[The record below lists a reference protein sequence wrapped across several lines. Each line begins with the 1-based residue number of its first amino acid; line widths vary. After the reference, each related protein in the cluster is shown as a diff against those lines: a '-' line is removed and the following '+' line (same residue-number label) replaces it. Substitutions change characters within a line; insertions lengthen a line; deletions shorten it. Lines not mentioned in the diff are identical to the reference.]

1 MPEAAP
7 PFSHFVGRE
16 TELGTARRMIEQRVG
31 SHYGFAGIGGIG
43 KSTLLER
50 IAHEA
55 HRLAVTPY
63 VVFVTL
69 TADSTPLAFFTA
81 VLDQLA
87 ASGKTK
93 RRWGF
98 LDTLAECRAL
108 LRHPPSTWANVVVNA
123 QTHGSIGPV
132 SVALHAP
139 DATAQTHLPPK
150 FMDAF
155 RHLVRQQLPALVT
168 MPPQATN
175 YLPHR
180 LLILLVDN
188 VEYAPPATLALLDEL
203 RFTLTERLLLF
214 CAGRFEPPM
223 PTRRPHE
230 APLLKDELQQ
240 LDAPS
245 CNAWLTVEGITD
257 QALRQAITQLCDG
270 VPLLLTLAINIVRAA
285 VAQGHPPSPQ
295 DFTLPPPGTEGSQ
308 GLKVVEEFLIKRF
321 IERFEQG
328 SAQDHQMS
336 LLLRYGCLLRT
347 FSDRGSLKAL
357 QVPGLPP
364 EADLDQLVRAL
375 GKQGLLTGEALHL
388 VVRRAALA
396 YLAHHDPA
404 TFRESC
410 ARAVA
415 YYHRMGQTDEALTLI
430 FLAGEADALDQ
441 FMRLTAEALTR
452 GDLALVKRL
461 LRVAAEAPPSDKLRW
476 LLGFSRAAL
485 AQRRGAKTQA
495 EQELVAL
502 LPLVAGNPA
511 LETDLLE
518 RLATLEPLQNG
529 WLLHWWLPRQPD
541 TTPNLLSRLLAL
553 SQAFENAYQLA
564 VAITL
569 AQTALRL
576 AERLA
581 DQQGTADALLRLGE
595 ARLRQDEPLQAQP
608 YLEQALATSR
618 ELGDRR
624 GTAHALRRL
633 GEARL
638 MQDEP
643 LQAQPYLEQALATS
657 RELGDRLGTANALRS
672 LGEALWAPGFAEQ
685 AKPTL
690 REAWR
695 VGAQIE
701 YQWVQLKALETLI
714 AIAKA
719 EGETIVA
726 KEYQVAYE
734 QVRHAKR

>member
-1 MPEAAP
+1 MPEAP
-7 PFSHFVGRE
+7 PHFVGRE
-16 TELGTARRMIEQRVG
+16 PELNTARRMIEQRVG

-69 TADSTPLAFFTA
+69 TADSTPPVFFTA
-81 VLDQLA
+81 VLNGLA

-98 LDTLAECRAL
+98 FDTLQECRSL
-108 LRHPPSTWANVVVNA
+108 LSN
-123 QTHGSIGPV
+123 
-132 SVALHAP
+132 AP

-155 RHLVRQQLPALVT
+155 RRLVRQQLPALVT

-180 LLILLVDN
+180 LLILLVDT
-188 VEYAPPATLALLDEL
+188 VGVAPLETLALLDEL

-245 CNAWLTVEGITD
+245 CNAWLTVEGIPD
-257 QALRQAITQLCDG
+257 QALRQAITQLCAG

-308 GLKVVEEFLIKRF
+308 GLKVVEEFLTERF

-347 FSDRGSLKAL
+347 FSDRDAIRAL

-375 GKQGLLTGEALHL
+375 SKQGLLTGEALHP

-396 YLAHHDPA
+396 CLARHAPE

-452 GDLALVKRL
+452 GRF
-461 LRVAAEAPPSDKLRW
+461 
-476 LLGFSRAAL
+476 GSR
-485 AQRRGAKTQA
+485 
-495 EQELVAL
+495 
-502 LPLVAGNPA
+502 
-511 LETDLLE
+511 
-518 RLATLEPLQNG
+518 
-529 WLLHWWLPRQPD
+529 
-541 TTPNLLSRLLAL
+541 
-553 SQAFENAYQLA
+553 
-564 VAITL
+564 
-569 AQTALRL
+569 
-576 AERLA
+576 
-581 DQQGTADALLRLGE
+581 
-595 ARLRQDEPLQAQP
+595 
-608 YLEQALATSR
+608 
-618 ELGDRR
+618 
-624 GTAHALRRL
+624 
-633 GEARL
+633 
-638 MQDEP
+638 
-643 LQAQPYLEQALATS
+643 
-657 RELGDRLGTANALRS
+657 
-672 LGEALWAPGFAEQ
+672 
-685 AKPTL
+685 
-690 REAWR
+690 
-695 VGAQIE
+695 
-701 YQWVQLKALETLI
+701 
-714 AIAKA
+714 
-719 EGETIVA
+719 
-726 KEYQVAYE
+726 
-734 QVRHAKR
+734 

>member
-16 TELGTARRMIEQRVG
+16 PELGTARRMIEQRVG

-98 LDTLAECRAL
+98 LDTLAECRSL
-108 LRHPPSTWANVVVNA
+108 LR
-123 QTHGSIGPV
+123 QPV
-132 SVALHAP
+132 G
-139 DATAQTHLPPK
+139 ATAQAHLPPK

-155 RHLVRQQLPALVT
+155 RRLVRQQLPALVT

-223 PTRRPHE
+223 PTRRPN
-230 APLLKDELQQ
+230 APPLLKGELQR
-240 LDAPS
+240 LAPAACNTWLSDA
-245 CNAWLTVEGITD
+245 EITD

-270 VPLLLTLAINIVRAA
+270 VPLLLTLAITIVRAA
-285 VAQGHPPSPQ
+285 VAQGHPPSPS
-295 DFTLPPPGTEGSQ
+295 DFTLPPPGTEDSQ
-308 GLKVVEEFLIKRF
+308 GLKVVEEFLTKRF

-336 LLLRYGCLLRT
+336 LLLRFGCLLRT
-347 FSDRGSLKAL
+347 FSDRDAIRAL
-357 QVPGLPP
+357 QVRGLPP

-375 GKQGLLTGEALHL
+375 GKQGLLTGEALHP

-415 YYHRMGQTDEALTLI
+415 YYHRMEQADEALTLI
-430 FLAGEADALDQ
+430 FLAGESDALDQ
-441 FMRLTAEALTR
+441 FWLLTTAALVR
-452 GDLALVKRL
+452 GDLALAERL
-461 LRVAAEAPPSDKLRW
+461 LRVAAEAPPSAKLRW
-476 LLGFSRAAL
+476 LVGFGRADL
-485 AQRRGAKTQA
+485 AQQRGEKTQA

-518 RLATLEPLQNG
+518 RLATLEPLEHRE
-529 WLLHWWLPRQPD
+529 LLHWWLPRQPD

-553 SQAFENAYQLA
+553 SQAFEDAYQLA

-581 DQQGTADALLRLGE
+581 DQQGTADALLRLGD
-595 ARLRQDEPLQAQP
+595 ARLMQDEPLQAQP
-608 YLEQALATSR
+608 YFEQALATSR

-624 GTAHALRRL
+624 GTAYALRRL
-633 GEARL
+633 GEA
-638 MQDEP
+638 
-643 LQAQPYLEQALATS
+643 
-657 RELGDRLGTANALRS
+657 
-672 LGEALWAPGFAEQ
+672 LWAQDKAEQ

-714 AIAKA
+714 AIAEA

-734 QVRHAKR
+734 QVRNAKR